1 MSPCRP
7 GVDIHRTLFH
17 GRQGQCLPCS
27 RFVLCAASRV
37 VVWDGNKN
45 PTRATQKRFH
55 GNEKSHR
62 DAAAS
67 THTNKCDESNTL
79 FLIHTP
85 THFILTTLPR
95 RQPTTSCTSI
105 FPRLS
110 LSLSLSL
117 SHTHTQTQTHSST
130 PTLVY
135 CTVVLFVFSH
145 NSNERNNNNNNK
157 SNPNTRK
164 LTQITSHPSIHRSID
179 PSIHHHQQHDEP
191 CFHDTRRTPAT

>member
-117 SHTHTQTQTHSST
+117 SHTHTNTN
-130 PTLVY
+130 TLVHSHAR
-135 CTVVLFVFSH
+135 VLHGCALCLFSQF
-145 NSNERNNNNNNK
+145 EREEQQQQQQEQPKQQKVDTNH
-157 SNPNTRK
+157 
-164 LTQITSHPSIHRSID
+164 ITSIDPSIHRSID
-179 PSIHHHQQHDEP
+179 PP
-191 CFHDTRRTPAT
+191 PPTT

>member
-105 FPRLS
+105 SPRLS

-117 SHTHTQTQTHSST
+117 SLTHTHKHKHTRPLPRSCTARLCSLSFLTIRTRGTTTTTTRATQTTES
-130 PTLVY
+130 
-135 CTVVLFVFSH
+135 
-145 NSNERNNNNNNK
+145 
-157 SNPNTRK
+157 
-164 LTQITSHPSIHRSID
+164 
-179 PSIHHHQQHDEP
+179 
-191 CFHDTRRTPAT
+191 